1 MENTCTFSQYGLN
14 MEYVPDMAGKSCKQT
29 EVGEVEEQI
38 LHLSSGCSFI
48 SESFSRSTRDT
59 LLQLFLGAP
68 SLKHQTL
75 CLCRQ
80 AEREREKKKSVRP
93 SFGNGAMSASC
104 TDLMPAKC
112 VRAEPQ
118 MTVRAGVRLLGHLLV
133 PVAPAGPLAA
143 PQGAT
148 RRMGGP
154 RHAEVRSG
162 VCLVAHFLA
171 TGGRC

>member
-1 MENTCTFSQYGLN
+1 

-29 EVGEVEEQI
+29 EVGEVEEQGAASFLRAFQGALAI
-38 LHLSSGCSFI
+38 LSYSYFLEFRPSN
-48 SESFSRSTRDT
+48 TRH
-59 LLQLFLGAP
+59 FACAG
-68 SLKHQTL
+68 
-75 CLCRQ
+75 R
-80 AEREREKKKSVRP
+80 ERERKKNSVRH

-154 RHAEVRSG
+154 RHTEVRSG
-162 VCLVAHFLA
+162 VCLVAHLLA
-171 TGGRC
+171 TRGRC

>member
-1 MENTCTFSQYGLN
+1 MQFFTVWAQHGIRSGH
-14 MEYVPDMAGKSCKQT
+14 GW
-29 EVGEVEEQI
+29 EELQADRGWRGRGT
-38 LHLSSGCSFI
+38 GCSFI
-48 SESFSRSTRDT
+48 SESFSRSTRNT
-59 LLQLFLGAP
+59 FLQLFLGVP

-80 AEREREKKKSVRP
+80 REREKKNSVRH

-154 RHAEVRSG
+154 RHTEVRSG
-162 VCLVAHFLA
+162 VCLVAHLLA
-171 TGGRC
+171 TRGRC